1 MTLILIQV
9 TCLVF
14 SLILVIT
21 FFVRKNYNSLENKLF
36 KWLMI
41 SNNIG
46 LVLELICYYAFSI
59 SSKNIIIFLWIFFF
73 FDTHLNLFIIS
84 PTIMYQKNSEKIV
97 EINLFFH

>member
-59 SSKNIIIFLWIFFF
+59 SSKNIILSIVVPRILLFYFLIWIIIFTIYV
-73 FDTHLNLFIIS
+73 FDICYN
-84 PTIMYQKNSEKIV
+84 KEKQT
-97 EINLFFH
+97 L